1 MEFELIGKIA
11 VAVLIPVILGGMVSA
26 FYAAQTK
33 WEIRREKEF
42 WMRRNVW
49 WVEGGSK

>member
-11 VAVLIPVILGGMVSA
+11 VAVLIPVILGAMVSA

-42 WMRRNVW
+42 WMRRNAMW
-49 WVEGGSK
+49 IDGGSN